1 MRCDL
6 HVHTVHS
13 GMCTV
18 PVLSR
23 VCRES
28 YNEPLALYEA
38 LKRRGM
44 DLVTVTDHDSIDAVE
59 ELRKYPD
66 FFLSE
71 EVTCTMPSGTEMHAG
86 VYGIREHDHVELQRR
101 RTDVESLLAYAAENQ
116 LFVTVNHLYSS
127 LTGRRAEHDFAIFA
141 RDFHGVE
148 TVNGQIL
155 KCANKLA
162 GEFAARFGK
171 PMIGGSDA
179 HTIASV
185 GRTYTDVHGARSVED
200 YLTGLRRGQ
209 CVASGESGDFLKL
222 TSAVFEIGACLM
234 REKPW
239 MISAGALFAAIP
251 AVVFANYLKE
261 LAFAWYWGQKNQPSE
276 SAGIPAMVD
285 CGSQGSNTCT
295 VEVAM

>member
-18 PVLSR
+18 PLLTR

-28 YNEPLALYEA
+28 YNEPIALYET

-59 ELRKYPD
+59 ALRHHED

-86 VYGIREHDHVELQRR
+86 VYGITEKDHVELQRR
-101 RTDVESLLAYAAENQ
+101 RTDVPSLLAYAVERR
-116 LFVTVNHLYSS
+116 LFVTVNHIYSS
-127 LTGRRAEHDFAIFA
+127 LTGSRTEDDFAIFS

-148 TVNGQIL
+148 AINGQIL
-155 KCANKLA
+155 ACANQLA
-162 GEFAARFGK
+162 TSFAARFGK

-179 HTIASV
+179 HTLCFA
-185 GRTYTDVHGARSVED
+185 GKTWTDVSGARNADEF
-200 YLTGLRRGQ
+200 LLGLRRGN
-209 CVASGESGDFLKL
+209 CVPYGASGDYWKL
-222 TSAVFEIGACLM
+222 TSAVWRIGASLV
-234 REKPW
+234 RENPKMAVLAP
-239 MISAGALFAAIP
+239 LFAAAP
-251 AVVFANYLKE
+251 VFTAANYFRE
-261 LAFAWYWGQKNQPSE
+261 LIFAWYWGVRNRPVE
-276 SAGIPAMVD
+276 PAGATHEIAI
-285 CGSQGSNTCT
+285 
-295 VEVAM
+295 